1 MSGRGPFLYLGY
13 RVDGHPGST
22 GAGCREAGCKEGL
35 RGFAR
40 DWVSAGS
47 CLFGF
52 GVCISWASA
61 WPNL

>member
-1 MSGRGPFLYLGY
+1 MSGRGPFLFLGY

-22 GAGCREAGCKEGL
+22 GAGCREAGFKEGL

-40 DWVSAGS
+40 DWVSTGS
-47 CLFGF
+47 CIFSF